1 MNSSDNL
8 HLPAPGPI
16 WYGGL
21 GGIAALIL
29 VCLVV
34 VLIGPRAFGNAGIST
49 AGITSATPTGT
60 TAAQPQGPAITPSEQ
75 PVPRRHGP
83 SHPGSRLRPGCI
95 RDTPVPRTVC
105 NPRSQFV
112 ANVTIPDGTAPLPGT
127 TFVKT
132 WRVVN
137 AGDCPW
143 TSRASISFANG
154 WQLGAAPSASIPPAA
169 PGESVDISISMVAPD
184 SPGSYAGT
192 WLLQTAGGIE
202 IGELTVA
209 ICCRCDANC
218 RVDSSPAPLEYPP
231 TIHSRSRG
239 YTAIQIRPKPRAGR
253 RCPGAIDRGHG
264 LPGRRLLRSRRPA
277 RRR

>member
-8 HLPAPGPI
+8 HLPAPDRI

-34 VLIGPRAFGNAGIST
+34 VLIGLRAFGNAGIST
-49 AGITSATPTGT
+49 AGITVPTPTGT
-60 TAAQPQGPAITPSEQ
+60 TATEPQGPGITPSEP
-75 PVPRRHGP
+75 PVPSATWTVP
-83 SHPGSRLRPGCI
+83 PGITPPTRVR
-95 RDTPVPRTVC
+95 RDTPAPRTVC

-112 ANVTIPDGTAPLPGT
+112 ANVTIPDGTAMLPGT

-154 WQLGAAPSASIPPAA
+154 WQLGAAPSASIPPAT
-169 PGESVDISISMVAPD
+169 PGETVDISISMVAPD

-209 ICCRCDANC
+209 IFVAATPTAALPPLLNLKTRQPYIVVPGGTPLF
-218 RVDSSPAPLEYPP
+218 RFVPSP
-231 TIHSRSRG
+231 G
-239 YTAIQIRPKPRAGR
+239 
-253 RCPGAIDRGHG
+253 
-264 LPGRRLLRSRRPA
+264 PGRL
-277 RRR
+277 